1 MKRIISCIILALP
14 MVLLLRSSDIS
25 HAEEAVTPRVV
36 VTKTL
41 PLLQTLG
48 TKFIEQSG
56 CVSCHN
62 NALPAMAV
70 AIARERGFK
79 IDEQAVQTEN
89 AKIAELWGAKREG
102 YLQGSGAP
110 GGNDTASYILLGM
123 AANKLPANAMTDAV
137 VHYVA
142 GQQTPAGNW
151 EILTRS
157 RPPLEA
163 SHFNATALSLRGL
176 QLYAPKGRSEA
187 VKQQIAK
194 ARQWLT
200 QAAAN
205 KRRQRV
211 SPLRPALERRRQSGE
226 TKIRRKLARATTQR
240 WRLGAVGNDAK
251 RCLCDGPIARRA
263 ASRRR
268 NADQRPGVST
278 RRAISAQDVETR
290 RLVVCAKPFVSFPE
304 TIRERLSLW
313 QRSMD
318 FGSGDELGG
327 DGAGFDG
334 SASGQRR
341 NAQCLVKQA
350 WCWPD
355 KGKAQRLF

>member
-1 MKRIISCIILALP
+1 MKRIISCLILALP
-14 MVLLLRSSDIS
+14 MLFVLRQSATS
-25 HAEEAVTPRVV
+25 HADETVTPRVV
-36 VTKTL
+36 VTKSL

-200 QAAAN
+200 QASPQTNEDSAFHLFGLHWSGADKAVKQKSAAN
-205 KRRQRV
+205 LLAQQRSDGGWAQLATMQSDAFATGQSLV
-211 SPLRPALERRRQSGE
+211 ALHRAGGMPTSDPAYQRGVQYLLRTWKPDGSWYVQSRSFPFQKQFESGFPYG
-226 TKIRRKLARATTQR
+226 K
-240 WRLGAVGNDAK
+240 
-251 RCLCDGPIARRA
+251 
-263 ASRRR
+263 
-268 NADQRPGVST
+268 DQW
-278 RRAISAQDVETR
+278 ISAAATSWAVMALALT
-290 RLVVCAKPFVSFPE
+290 VAPPAN
-304 TIRERLSLW
+304 
-313 QRSMD
+313 
-318 FGSGDELGG
+318 
-327 DGAGFDG
+327 AGTP
-334 SASGQRR
+334 
-341 NAQCLVKQA
+341 NA
-350 WCWPD
+350 W
-355 KGKAQRLF
+355 